1 MFFLY
6 VVSIHSRAGKGFCT
20 IFCSWPYRLTTYVF
34 PLPQFCFLLS
44 ADLLLRAGL
53 FALRCLSLSAFW
65 LFLPY
70 HLPSLQHLSYYP
82 SWGLPHLHF
91 PGMLWWIKHVLCHS
105 PALCWQMACCRP
117 DWARFYIYIRS
128 LGKLPEKCYLAT
140 LDVSSLYTNIDTDEG
155 LTIVEEELGKTNQ
168 NKPSPM
174 TLSCLLEKVLKLNN
188 FTFGNEHYIQ
198 IKGTAMGTRVAPNF
212 ANVYMGRLEE
222 RSCTKQS
229 GWTISYSGY
238 AL

>member
-1 MFFLY
+1 MLFLC
-6 VVSIHSRAGKGFCT
+6 VVSKHSRAGKGFCT

-117 DWARFYIYIRS
+117 DWARFYIYIYIDIFIYTHIYIFIYTHIHIYIYIYIVS
-128 LGKLPEKCYLAT
+128 LI
-140 LDVSSLYTNIDTDEG
+140 SSYN
-155 LTIVEEELGKTNQ
+155 
-168 NKPSPM
+168 
-174 TLSCLLEKVLKLNN
+174 NN
-188 FTFGNEHYIQ
+188 FIRVILSLVGFKGLRIGTFMIAIPRE
-198 IKGTAMGTRVAPNF
+198 A
-212 ANVYMGRLEE
+212 
-222 RSCTKQS
+222 S
-229 GWTISYSGY
+229 
-238 AL
+238 

>member
-1 MFFLY
+1 MLFLC
-6 VVSIHSRAGKGFCT
+6 VVSKHSRAGKGFCT

-117 DWARFYIYIRS
+117 DWARFYIYIYIDIFIYTHIYIFIYTHIHIYIYIVS
-128 LGKLPEKCYLAT
+128 LI
-140 LDVSSLYTNIDTDEG
+140 SSYN
-155 LTIVEEELGKTNQ
+155 
-168 NKPSPM
+168 
-174 TLSCLLEKVLKLNN
+174 NN
-188 FTFGNEHYIQ
+188 FIRVILSLVGFKGLRIGTFMI
-198 IKGTAMGTRVAPNF
+198 
-212 ANVYMGRLEE
+212 
-222 RSCTKQS
+222 
-229 GWTISYSGY
+229 TIPREAS
-238 AL
+238 